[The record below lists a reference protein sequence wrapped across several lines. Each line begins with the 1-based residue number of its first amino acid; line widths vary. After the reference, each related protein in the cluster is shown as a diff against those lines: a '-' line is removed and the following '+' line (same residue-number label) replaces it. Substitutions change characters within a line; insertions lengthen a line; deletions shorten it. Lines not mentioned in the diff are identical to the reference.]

1 MGHGFPEIDFG
12 IDLQKGSGDG
22 ITEVHFGVWLLL
34 FYPKGA
40 DANEIGIG
48 GEALRRPEHR
58 QGAWGNQ
65 A

>member
-1 MGHGFPEIDFG
+1 M
-12 IDLQKGSGDG
+12 
-22 ITEVHFGVWLLL
+22 HFGVWLLL